1 MSSLVLGD
9 NVVNGTLTG
18 FEVKNG
24 WHKFSITVPGWEYPV
39 KADTKK
45 PDVINAAL
53 ALVGQEVSVKI
64 NRSESDNVNP
74 NNNQPYINSYL
85 NEIGALSAGAI
96 ANPTPGQPAQQGQ
109 AQQPQGSLHHTFREE
124 DPVRALRIA
133 RMNGAQHAVGM
144 LAAGILPESQQ
155 NMSGLVE
162 VAEAWVAYT
171 LQGPQRFGVSAF
183 NAPPTEQPAQEEPPP
198 PEEPPMPVHPVT
210 GELLP
215 EGYTVD
221 ANGNVF
227 DASGFP
233 AAF

>member
-1 MSSLVLGD
+1 MALPEGD
-9 NVVNGTLTG
+9 HVVNGTLTG

-24 WHKFSITVPGWEYPV
+24 WHKFSVLEEGMQYPV

-53 ALVGQEVSVKI
+53 ALVGQPVSIKVTRKD
-64 NRSESDNVNP
+64 SGNP
-74 NNNQPYINSYL
+74 NPNAPGTNYINTYL
-85 NEIGALSAGAI
+85 NEIGALSAGAFP
-96 ANPTPGQPAQQGQ
+96 NTSQPAQQGQ
-109 AQQPQGSLHHTFREE
+109 AQQAQAPRGGGNE
-124 DPVRALRIA
+124 DPIRALRIA

-171 LQGPQRFGVSAF
+171 LLGPQRFDVAAF
-183 NAPPTEQPAQEEPPP
+183 NAPPTAQAPAQEEPPP
-198 PEEPPMPVHPVT
+198 PEEPPANVHPIT

-215 EGYTVD
+215 EGYTVRD
-221 ANGNVF
+221 GNVF

>member
-1 MSSLVLGD
+1 MSLVLGD

-24 WHKFSITVPGWEYPV
+24 WHKFSISVPGWQYPV

-53 ALVGQEVSVKI
+53 ALVGQDVSIKI
-64 NRSESDNVNP
+64 NRSESDTLNP
-74 NNNQPYINSYL
+74 HNNQPYINTYL
-85 NEIGALSAGAI
+85 NEIGALAAGAI

-109 AQQPQGSLHHTFREE
+109 QSQAPRWRGE
-124 DPVRALRIA
+124 DPIKALRIA
-133 RMNGAQHAVGM
+133 RQNGAYQAIGM
-144 LAAGILPESQQ
+144 LAAGLVPESQQ

-162 VAEAWVAYT
+162 IAEAWVAYT
-171 LQGPQRFGVSAF
+171 LLGPQRFDVPAF
-183 NAPPTEQPAQEEPPP
+183 NAPPTEQQPAQEEPPP
-198 PEEPPMPVHPVT
+198 PEEPPANVHPVT

-215 EGYTVD
+215 EGYTVKD
-221 ANGNVF
+221 GNVF
-227 DASGFP
+227 DAQGFP